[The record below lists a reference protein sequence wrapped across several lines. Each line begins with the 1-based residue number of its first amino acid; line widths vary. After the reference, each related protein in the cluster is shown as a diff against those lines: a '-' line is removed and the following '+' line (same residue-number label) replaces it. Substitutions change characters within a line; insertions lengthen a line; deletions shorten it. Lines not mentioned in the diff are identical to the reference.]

1 LRAALSLQTFAAR
14 QSEHEA
20 RYSVDRRLGSPIAAY
35 EYETAPPIPQRQDRG
50 VSTVRGDRRHRDIKR
65 FAEWLIAILQPQL
78 YADLS
83 RAQLKTNS
91 PCAFVHIGKRRFI
104 RFHAELR
111 G

>member
-1 LRAALSLQTFAAR
+1 MWCHLRAALSLQTVASR

-35 EYETAPPIPQRQDRG
+35 EYETGPPVRQRQDRG
-50 VSTVRGDRRHRDIKR
+50 VSTVRGHRLHRDIKR
-65 FAEWLIAILQPQL
+65 FAEWLVAILQPQL

-91 PCAFVHIGKRRFI
+91 PCAFVHI
-104 RFHAELR
+104 
-111 G
+111 